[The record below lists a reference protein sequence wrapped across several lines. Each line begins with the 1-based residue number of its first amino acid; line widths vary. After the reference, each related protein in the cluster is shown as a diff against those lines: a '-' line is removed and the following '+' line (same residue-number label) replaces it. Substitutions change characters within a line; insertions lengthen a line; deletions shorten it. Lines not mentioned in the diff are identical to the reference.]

1 MADEI
6 KAWSLLKTS
15 ARRSARLSI
24 VIPIVFGLTAV
35 ITILSSVFLPDT
47 YEGAIQVLI
56 RGLIIGFSIILVFYL
71 INWFFCLSFLRETK
85 NLEIEEDKLRRLIS
99 MNRYCCILFMIP
111 IVFFVGMFGFHKVK
125 TFAEGN
131 VQKGT
136 LDQILYHYLIE
147 K

>member
-1 MADEI
+1 MADET

-35 ITILSSVFLPDT
+35 ITILSGVFLPDT

-56 RGLIIGFSIILVFYL
+56 IGLSIVFFIILVFYL

-85 NLEIEEDKLRRLIS
+85 NLVIAEDKLRRLIS
-99 MNRYCCILFMIP
+99 MNRYCCIIFMIP
-111 IVFFVGMFGFHKVK
+111 IVFFIGMFGFHKVK
-125 TFAEGN
+125 IFAEGR
-131 VQKGT
+131 VRKGT
-136 LDQILYHYLIE
+136 LDQILYRYLIE